1 MGLFSRQISKTK
13 PGYTPTN
20 RVGGGYQ
27 PVSGPKDHTPPKSS
41 SAVGLF
47 IPKRPT
53 ALTVDLDSESQLF
66 YSTDLGFTLYSQEL
80 KQGTVLK
87 IGERIPVACMFEVRW
102 LLLDGRK
109 IGYLFNSQFQV
120 TNKGGYIMTYMNS
133 GAGKASA
140 VEVLVKTDTL
150 VVYHFPNHGTL
161 VISPYIG
168 NDIQNILEEQ

>member
-1 MGLFSRQISKTK
+1 M
-13 PGYTPTN
+13 
-20 RVGGGYQ
+20 
-27 PVSGPKDHTPPKSS
+27 
-41 SAVGLF
+41 GLF

-53 ALTVDLDSESQLF
+53 TLRVDLDSEPHLF
-66 YSTDLGFTLYSQEL
+66 YSTDIGFALYNQEL

-102 LLLDGRK
+102 LILDGK
-109 IGYLFNSQFQV
+109 KLGYLFNSQFQV

-150 VVYHFPNHGTL
+150 VIYSFPNHGTL
-161 VISPYIG
+161 VISPHIG
-168 NDIQNILEEQ
+168 QDIVSILDEQ